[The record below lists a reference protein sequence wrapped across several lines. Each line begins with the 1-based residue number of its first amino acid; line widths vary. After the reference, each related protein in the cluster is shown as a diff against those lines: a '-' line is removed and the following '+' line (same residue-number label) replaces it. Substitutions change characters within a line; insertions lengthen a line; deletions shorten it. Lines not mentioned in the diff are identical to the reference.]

1 MNNNNI
7 SAGTIART
15 VILLCALAN
24 QALTAAGHS
33 PLPLDDEQ
41 ITQGVALIWTVAAS
55 LAAWWKNNSFTRAA
69 READAHMQARRREM
83 TR

>member
-1 MNNNNI
+1 MRNI
-7 SAGTIART
+7 SAGTMART

-33 PLPLDDEQ
+33 PLPVDDEQ
-41 ITQGVALIWTVAAS
+41 IAQGVALIWTAAAS

-69 READAHMQARRREM
+69 READAYLQVRRM
-83 TR
+83 TVRR

>member
-1 MNNNNI
+1 MKIDI

-24 QALTAAGHS
+24 QALTATGHS

-41 ITQGVALIWTVAAS
+41 ITQGVALIWTAAAS
-55 LAAWWKNNSFTRAA
+55 LAAWWKNNSFTREA
-69 READAHMQARRREM
+69 READAYLLARRQNNREE
-83 TR
+83 